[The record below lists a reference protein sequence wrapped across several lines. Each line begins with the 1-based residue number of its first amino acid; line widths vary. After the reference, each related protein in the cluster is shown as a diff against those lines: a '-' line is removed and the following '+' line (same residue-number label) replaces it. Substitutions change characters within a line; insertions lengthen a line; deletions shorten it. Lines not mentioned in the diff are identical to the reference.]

1 MNCGYF
7 DDLKREYV
15 ITDPK
20 TPVKWINYIGTLA
33 FGGFVDQTG
42 GALIC
47 KGDPALNRLTRYIS
61 QMPASEFR
69 GETLYLRLHTQAGYN
84 VLSPFFVPGLSPCEH
99 YECRVGL
106 GYTRLVTQVE
116 GIETDVT
123 IFVPPDAQPGGRELR
138 LVQITNRSGAA
149 VELDAVL
156 VVEYTHFDALKQL
169 TNADWVPQTM
179 QSRACTLPDG
189 RVVLLQYAFMKRDTG
204 VNYFTASLP
213 ASSFE
218 TDRRRF
224 LGDNEYGT
232 WATPLSLQA
241 AELPGT
247 VARRGDNIAALLLPL
262 GALQP
267 GEARSFVTQLGQ
279 EASLEAALPGI
290 EKYYRPEAAQQS
302 LSSLARFW
310 DDYLDKQQV
319 ETPDAALNSMLNV
332 HNPRQCHTTLNWSR
346 YLSLY
351 QLGYGSRGIGTRDS
365 SQDVMGVLASAPAE
379 AKSLLRKLL
388 SVQRSDGSAFHQFN
402 PLTMTAEVGDSIER
416 PDRPHYYSDDHLWGV
431 LAVCAYLK
439 ETGDLD
445 FLQEQIEYY
454 NKNAQGKPAGPGER
468 GSVLDHL
475 ERSVAFTRGDV
486 GAHGLPRLGFADWN
500 DTLNLATGAESLLT
514 ACLYGKA
521 LLELAD
527 LADFLGDSG
536 RAGQYRAWHAEMA
549 GRVEQ
554 HGWDGEWY
562 ISYFD
567 ADGTPLGSHK
577 NDAGQIYNYGQ
588 SWPVIA
594 GYASPERSRQALDAV
609 NRRLNTRCGI
619 KLSTP
624 GFNGFDPA
632 RGGIT
637 TYPPG
642 AKENGGIFLHTNPW
656 VVVAETLLGNGERA
670 YAYYAQVN
678 PAARNEHIEEY
689 ECEPYVYPQNVLAD
703 EHPLFGLAR
712 NSWLS
717 GTASWM
723 YQAGTQYILG
733 MRPGYR
739 GLLVDPCIPAAWD
752 GFKVSRSLRGAR
764 YAIEVRNPQHVN
776 KGVVKVEVDGKTLE
790 GNVIPYFKEG
800 GNHRVIVEMG
810 G

>member
-1 MNCGYF
+1 MKFGYF
-7 DDLKREYV
+7 DDAKREYV

-33 FGGFVDQTG
+33 FGGFVDHTG

-47 KGDPALNRLTRYIS
+47 KGDPALNRITRYIS
-61 QMPASEFR
+61 QTPASDFR
-69 GETLYLRLHTQAGYN
+69 GETLYLRRHTASGYR
-84 VLSPFFVPGLSPCEH
+84 VLSPFFVPGLDACERF
-99 YECRVGL
+99 ECHVGL
-106 GYTRLVTQVE
+106 GYTRIISQVE
-116 GIETDVT
+116 GIECDAT
-123 IFVPPDAQPGGRELR
+123 IFVPVADIACELR
-138 LVQITNRSGAA
+138 LVRVTNRSGQP
-149 VELDAVL
+149 VKLDAAP

-179 QSRACTLPDG
+179 QSRAHSLADG
-189 RVVLLQYAFMKRDTG
+189 RVVLLQFAFMKRDTA

-213 ASSFE
+213 ASSYE
-218 TDRRRF
+218 TDRRQF
-224 LGDNEYGT
+224 LGANEYGS
-232 WATPLSLQA
+232 WAQPLSLQD

-247 VARRGDNIAALLLPL
+247 QAQRGDNVGALLLPL
-262 GALQP
+262 GELQP
-267 GEARSFVTQLGQ
+267 GETRAFVTQLGQ
-279 EASLEAALPGI
+279 EAGLEQALPVIAPYRTVEAVEAALA
-290 EKYYRPEAAQQS
+290 E
-302 LSSLARFW
+302 LARFW
-310 DDYLDKQQV
+310 DEKLANLRV
-319 ETPDAALNSMLNV
+319 ETPDAALNSMLNI
-332 HNPRQCHTTLNWSR
+332 HNPRQCFTTFNWSR

-351 QLGYGSRGIGTRDS
+351 QLGYGSRGIGFRDS
-365 SQDVMGVLASAPAE
+365 SQDVMAVVGSAPVE
-379 AKSLLRKLL
+379 AIALLRKLL
-388 SVQRSDGSAFHQFN
+388 SVQKSDGSAMHQFN
-402 PLTMTAEVGDSIER
+402 PLTMIGEVGDSAER

-445 FLQEQIEYY
+445 FLEEEIGYY
-454 NKNAQGKPAGPGER
+454 NKNTQGKPLGEAEY
-468 GSVLDHL
+468 GSVFDHL
-475 ERSVAFTRGDV
+475 LRGVTFTHADL

-521 LLELAD
+521 LLELAE
-527 LADFLGDSG
+527 LCDFRGEAE
-536 RAGQYRAWHAEMA
+536 RAESLRAWHAEMA

-554 HGWDGEWY
+554 AGWDGAWY
-562 ISYFD
+562 ASYFD
-567 ADGTPLGSHK
+567 ADGTALGSHH
-577 NDAGQIYNYGQ
+577 NAAGQIFNYGQ

-594 GYASPERSRQALDAV
+594 GFAGEERARQALEAV
-609 NRRLNTRCGI
+609 YGRLNTRCGI
-619 KLSTP
+619 KLSAP

-632 RGGIT
+632 LGGIT

-656 VVVAETLLGNGERA
+656 VVIAETLLGNGERA

-678 PAARNEHIEEY
+678 PAGKNERIEEY
-689 ECEPYVYPQNVLAD
+689 ECEPYVYPQNILAD

-733 MRPGYR
+733 IRPTYR

-752 GFKVSRSLRGAR
+752 GFTVSRSLRGAQ
-764 YAIEVRNPQHVN
+764 YHIDVRNPQHVN
-776 KGVVKVEVDGKTLE
+776 KGVARVEVDGKAIE
-790 GNVIPYFKEG
+790 GSTIPYFGDG
-800 GNHRVIVEMG
+800 GVHRVTVVMG
-810 G
+810 